1 MTSIIRAISLALG
14 QIGDPAFRK
23 VMIVGVVGALIVF
36 IGLWILTAW
45 GVGLVPWTELP
56 LIGWIFSGMASVLE
70 WFGEWMGD
78 WFAFA
83 GDIAFGAVMLTVIF
97 LLFPAVT
104 TTIVSLF
111 LDEIIGA
118 VEDKHYPGRGEP
130 RSQPAMELIGQSLKF
145 LAIVVGINILAL
157 PIYAI
162 LLFLPPLNLV
172 FYYVLNGYLVGR
184 EFYEMVA
191 VRRMTPEEAIVLRK
205 RFSGRVVLA
214 GAVIVFCMTVPIL
227 NLLVPVL
234 AAAAM
239 VHVFESMRLKAG
251 AVPAPR

>member
-1 MTSIIRAISLALG
+1 MTSVFRAISLALG
-14 QIGDPAFRK
+14 QIDDPAFRK
-23 VMIVGVVGALIVF
+23 VMAVGVVGALIVF
-36 IGLWILTAW
+36 LGLWFLSAW
-45 GVGLVPWTELP
+45 GIALIPWADLP
-56 LIGWIFSGMASVLE
+56 WIGWMFDWIGEAASWL
-70 WFGEWMGD
+70 GD
-78 WFAFA
+78 VAFLS
-83 GDIAFGAVMLTVIF
+83 VMLTVTF

-130 RSQPAMELIGQSLKF
+130 RAQPMPELIGQSLKF
-145 LAIVVGINILAL
+145 LAIVVGINVLAL
-157 PIYAI
+157 PIYAV
-162 LLFLPPLNLV
+162 LLFLPPFNLV

-191 VRRMTPEEAIVLRK
+191 IRRMTPEEAIVLRK
-205 RFSGRVVLA
+205 RFGGRVVLA
-214 GAVIVFCMTVPIL
+214 GAVIVFCMTVPVL

-239 VHVFESMRLKAG
+239 VHVFESMRARAA
-251 AVPAPR
+251 AVPVKR

>member
-1 MTSIIRAISLALG
+1 MTSVIRAISLALG
-14 QIGDPAFRK
+14 QIGEPAFRK
-23 VMIVGVVGALIVF
+23 VMAVGVLGALVVF
-36 IGLWILTAW
+36 IALWFLASW
-45 GVGLVPWTELP
+45 GVGMVPWADLP
-56 LIGWIFSGMASVLE
+56 LIGWMFDWMGSVLE
-70 WFGEWMGD
+70 WMGEWFTFLGD
-78 WFAFA
+78 V
-83 GDIAFGAVMLTVIF
+83 AFGAVMLTVIF

-118 VEDKHYPGRGEP
+118 VEDKHYPGLGEP
-130 RSQPAMELIGQSLKF
+130 RSQPLPELLGQSLKF
-145 LAIVVGINILAL
+145 LAIVVGVNILAL

-191 VRRMTPEEAIVLRK
+191 VRRMTPEQAIVLRK
-205 RFSGRVVLA
+205 RFGGRVVLA
-214 GAVIVFCMTVPIL
+214 GAIIVFCMTVPLL

-234 AAAAM
+234 AAASM
-239 VHVFESMRLKAG
+239 VHIFESMRQKAA
-251 AVPAPR
+251 AVPANR